1 MVKKNP
7 DKIVEHRVTTQM
19 PPLHVMGMISFAISI
34 LGLFLSYVIPFLLQ
48 IIALILGHMA
58 LKDFNAQPDRYS
70 GKGFVTASLI
80 ISYVIIGLYLLA
92 IFVFGAGLLGLIG
105 LLSR

>member
-1 MVKKNP
+1 MAKKDP
-7 DKIVEHRVTTQM
+7 HKIVEHRVTTEL

-58 LKDFNAQPDRYS
+58 LKDFNNQSGRYS
-70 GKGFVTASLI
+70 GKGFITASLI
-80 ISYVIIGLYLLA
+80 ISYAIIGLYVLVFSTFAVGFLKLL
-92 IFVFGAGLLGLIG
+92 G